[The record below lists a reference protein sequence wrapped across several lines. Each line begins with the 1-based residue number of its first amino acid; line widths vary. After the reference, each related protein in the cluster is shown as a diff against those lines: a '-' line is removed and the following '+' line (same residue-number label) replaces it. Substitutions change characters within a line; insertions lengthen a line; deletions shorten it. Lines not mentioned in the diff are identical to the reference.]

1 MATASR
7 NLCKGYIVKPCL
19 FTLVVFKGLIGPR
32 QEGIM
37 ACG

>member
-1 MATASR
+1 
-7 NLCKGYIVKPCL
+7 VKPCL

-32 QEGIM
+32 QEGIT